1 MDGLSGMGSLQW
13 VMVSVQQLKYNSRK
27 RVEKSKVA
35 PQCHYNWMKGKA
47 TYEGPRVARNSL
59 NWI

>member
-13 VMVSVQQLKYNSRK
+13 VMVSVQQFSYNFRK

-35 PQCHYNWMKGKA
+35 PQCHYNWMKGKE
-47 TYEGPRVARNSL
+47 TYKGPRVARNSL